1 MAKKD
6 KFKRNEEIT
15 FTKTRSLDKMQK

>member
-6 KFKRNEEIT
+6 KFKRNEDIT